1 MRNKIISLLV
11 LVLLLLP
18 IPVAGQA
25 SEERPP
31 KVVIVSNKADMPTA
45 KFIGDLLNRSGLPY
59 RIMAPSSFKEAL
71 EGYDVIL
78 LLGGPKAYDG
88 MGNITSN
95 YIPPSNATALIEEP
109 KTFLISVFK
118 GGRDIV
124 VLAGHT
130 RRDTMDAASYFL
142 KDSIRLTSL
151 WGWAGYPIDFRVGS
165 FVIYYV
171 ARYYYDN
178 KTGEFKGYP
187 WGNVKTEALS
197 EQNINGS
204 VLYNVTSI
212 EEHFYLD
219 VNYTTVTVNLVDS
232 LGRPHVCRTVQFID
246 GNLSKQ
252 LKGCPKPS
260 RGSLGR
266 TKVYVTF
273 KMEEIGSKK
282 YWKIAGK
289 EIRRSLPYPIG
300 ARYIKT
306 DLVLKYVFDYPSWK
320 PEPEFI
326 LLYVNPAIPFGG
338 TVVRTMNSIVN
349 GWPMTTEVM
358 NLTAFKP

>member
-1 MRNKIISLLV
+1 MKSRLA
-11 LVLLLLP
+11 LLLALILILP
-18 IPVAGQA
+18 IPITGQA
-25 SEERPP
+25 SGDNPP

-45 KFIGDLLNRSGLPY
+45 KFIGKLLNQSGLPY
-59 RIMAPSSFKEAL
+59 TILGPNAFKEAL
-71 EGYDVIL
+71 KGYDVIL

-95 YIPPSNATALIEEP
+95 YIPPSNSSTLIEEP

-130 RRDTMDAASYFL
+130 RKDTMDAASYFF

-151 WGWAGYPIDFRVGS
+151 WRWAGYPIDFRVGS

-204 VLYNVTSI
+204 TLYNVTTI

-219 VNYTTVTVNLVDS
+219 VNYTTVTVNLVDN
-232 LGRPHVCRTVQFID
+232 LGRPHICKMVQFID
-246 GNLSKQ
+246 GNLSRQ
-252 LKGCPKPS
+252 SNECPRPS

-273 KMEEIGSKK
+273 KFEETAKRK
-282 YWKIAGK
+282 YWKTTVSWQIPASGFTHGSWQRSPDIAVLIQHMVDRGK
-289 EIRRSLPYPIG
+289 WSPGHVISLSIQGVKGDQG
-300 ARYIKT
+300 AAV
-306 DLVLKYVFDYPSWK
+306 VLADYANDPSK
-320 PEPEFI
+320 AAKLHVE
-326 LLYVNPAIPFGG
+326 
-338 TVVRTMNSIVN
+338 
-349 GWPMTTEVM
+349 
-358 NLTAFKP
+358 

>member
-1 MRNKIISLLV
+1 MKNRLA
-11 LVLLLLP
+11 LLLALILILP
-18 IPVAGQA
+18 IPITGQA
-25 SEERPP
+25 SGDNPP

-45 KFIGDLLNRSGLPY
+45 KFIGKLLNQSGLPY
-59 RIMAPSSFKEAL
+59 TILGPNAFKEAL
-71 EGYDVIL
+71 KGYDVIL

-95 YIPPSNATALIEEP
+95 YIPPSNSSTLIEEP

-130 RRDTMDAASYFL
+130 RKDTMDAASYFF

-151 WGWAGYPIDFRVGS
+151 WRWAGYPIDFRVGS

-204 VLYNVTSI
+204 TLYNVTTI

-219 VNYTTVTVNLVDS
+219 VNYTTVTVNLVDN
-232 LGRPHVCRTVQFID
+232 LGRPHICKMVQFID
-246 GNLSKQ
+246 GNLSRQ
-252 LKGCPKPS
+252 SNECPRPS

-273 KMEEIGSKK
+273 KFEETAKRK
-282 YWKIAGK
+282 YWKIAGRN
-289 EIRRSLPYPIG
+289 IRRSYPYPVG
-300 ARYIKT
+300 TRYIKT
-306 DLVLKYVFDYPSWK
+306 DLILKYAFTYPSWK
-320 PEPEFI
+320 SDPEFI

-338 TVVRTMNSIVN
+338 TVVRTLNSIVN
-349 GWPMTTEVM
+349 GQPVTTEVM
-358 NLTAFKP
+358 NLTAFRP

>member
-1 MRNKIISLLV
+1 MKNG
-11 LVLLLLP
+11 LVLLLTLILLLP
-18 IPVAGQA
+18 VPMVGVAG
-25 SEERPP
+25 EEKPP

-45 KFIGDLLNRSGLPY
+45 KFIGKLLNQSGLAYSILGPN
-59 RIMAPSSFKEAL
+59 SFEEAL
-71 EGYDVIL
+71 KGYDVIL

-95 YIPPSNATALIEEP
+95 YIPPSNSSTLIEEP

-130 RRDTMDAASYFL
+130 RKDTMDAASYFF

-171 ARYYYDN
+171 ARYYYNN

-187 WGNVKTEALS
+187 WGSVKTEALS
-197 EQNINGS
+197 KQHINGS
-204 VLYNVTSI
+204 DLYNVTTI

-219 VNYTTVTVNLVDS
+219 VNYTTVTVNLVDE
-232 LGRPHVCRTVQFID
+232 LGRPHICKMVQFID

-252 LKGCPKPS
+252 SKGCPKPP
-260 RGSLGR
+260 RGSLGGMR
-266 TKVYVTF
+266 VYVTF
-273 KMEEIGSKK
+273 KMEETADRK
-282 YWKIAGK
+282 YWKIAGNN
-289 EIRRSLPYPIG
+289 IRRSLPYPIG
-300 ARYIKT
+300 TSYIRT
-306 DLVLKYVFDYPSWK
+306 DLVLKYMFKYPSWEM
-320 PEPEFI
+320 EPKFI
-326 LLYVNPAIPFGG
+326 LLYVNPSIPFGG
-338 TVVRTMNSIVN
+338 IVVRTLNSIIN
-349 GWPMTTEVM
+349 GQPITGEVM
-358 NLTAFKP
+358 NLTAFRP